1 MADCYFH
8 GYSGGSGPCSECESE
23 RRRGLEPGTLSGEY
37 VGEDAKHVMNAA
49 NISSIGRKAAA
60 EMERKSKKKKKK

>member
-8 GYSGGSGPCSECESE
+8 GYSGGPGSCSECEQE
-23 RRRGLEPGTLSGEY
+23 RRQSLESGTLRGEY
-37 VGEDAKHVMNAA
+37 VGEDAKHIMNAA

-60 EMERKSKKKKKK
+60 EMERKTTKKKK